1 MTYLPRTFQ
10 IIVTTALLIAAPLAV
25 SAQESWRVEM
35 GETNWTRL
43 VSNGCFLVSS
53 ADGLACHNGADGSV
67 KWQRSDFATVTSAG
81 TWDLRTAPYL
91 LIDPAQGK
99 RLRRKDPVPIKEV
112 IDGDTGA
119 TLVKLDGLKGTLNGF
134 VPMPE
139 LGLALAIETVK
150 AKNRDDS
157 GIFITA
163 FDMPS
168 GTVRWRIRYADR
180 KGQFKAPLLAYPQ
193 PVSADGVLYLSYFGV
208 TAIDAAD
215 GAQLWNVASNTLSG
229 SMRQTRSAPVIVDG
243 IAYAAFDKEFQALN
257 ARDGSKVWGAKLKR
271 GVTIPEVQVTER
283 YVVARLGGLFSD
295 GKKVD
300 DQGSLLG
307 AMAFDR
313 ANGGLL
319 WTYGDGKG
327 GLTNLMV
334 DEGRDLVAFADAETI
349 IGVKL
354 SLGSPQF
361 EVPHN
366 YFRIYGQPVKKSS
379 GFAISGGFAK
389 SGPGGTKGGGGG
401 LGGGSCGTEIED
413 LPFHV
418 EFQRDDILVR
428 GPGAI
433 TAFDPES
440 RTIQWSS
447 WFGATKY
454 PLSDIV
460 RLARMPGYS
469 EKGRSYHMVIAVV
482 GKGRR
487 NREILM
493 VMGVDPAVDRVVS
506 RVDLEGKD
514 PLFYIDH
521 KRDRLYRVYRERVK
535 RQDKTTIVGHLM

>member
-1 MTYLPRTFQ
+1 MTTLPQTIRFIAATL
-10 IIVTTALLIAAPLAV
+10 LLIAAPIAV
-25 SAQESWRVEM
+25 SAQESWRVEL
-35 GETNWTRL
+35 GETNWTKL
-43 VSNGCFLVSS
+43 VSNGCFLISS
-53 ADGLACHNGADGSV
+53 EAGLACRNGADGSV
-67 KWQRSDFATVTSAG
+67 KWQRDDFAAVTSAG
-81 TWDLRTAPYL
+81 TWDLRTAPYI
-91 LIDPAQGK
+91 LIDPAEGK

-119 TLVKLDGLKGTLNGF
+119 TLLKLDSIKGTLNGF

-139 LGLALAIETVK
+139 LGLALAIETFK
-150 AKNRDDS
+150 AKKRDDS
-157 GIFITA
+157 GVFITA

-168 GTVRWRIRYADR
+168 GDVRWRIKLGDKRYS
-180 KGQFKAPLLAYPQ
+180 FKAPLLAYPQ
-193 PVSADGVLYLSYFGV
+193 PVSADGVIYLSYFGF
-208 TAIDAAD
+208 TAIDASS
-215 GAQLWNVASNTLSG
+215 GAQLWSAPSNTLNG
-229 SMRQTRSAPVIVDG
+229 SMRQTKAAPVIADG
-243 IAYAAFDKEFQALN
+243 VAYMALDKEFQAVN
-257 ARDGSKVWGAKLKR
+257 AKDGSKVWGAKLKR
-271 GVTIPEVQVTER
+271 GITIPEVQVTER

-295 GKKVD
+295 GRKID

-313 ANGGLL
+313 ANGTLL

-334 DEGRDLVAFADAETI
+334 DEEKDLVAFADAETI

-366 YFRIYGQPVKKSS
+366 YFRIYGQPVKKSG

-418 EFQRDDILVR
+418 EFQREDILIR
-428 GPGAI
+428 GQGAI
-433 TAFDPES
+433 TAFDPKVRS
-440 RTIQWSS
+440 IQWSN

-454 PLSDIV
+454 PLADIS
-460 RLARMPGYS
+460 RLARMPAFS
-469 EKGRSYHMVIAVV
+469 DKGRSYHMVVAVV

-487 NREILM
+487 NREVLM
-493 VMGVDPAVDRVVS
+493 VMGVDPEVDRVVS
-506 RVDLEGKD
+506 RVDLDGKD